1 MGEIILFSIL
11 VFVFGYPLFVVFEKA
26 YALFFHKP
34 LYVHFYLSPKKVSLQ
49 QLEMLARMDFYK
61 KLPPD
66 RKHYF
71 EHRVAVFIKNYQFYG
86 NGDFEVTDEMKIAI
100 ASSAIMLTFGMRFY
114 LFTNFDKIIIYPDSY
129 HSTITDVHHNGE
141 FNPKARVIVFS
152 WKHFQEGIAIGD
164 NNLNLGLHEFAHALH
179 FQSKKV
185 SNVSLLLFADMHQ
198 KIIADIQNPR
208 NNKMLVESGYF
219 RDYAFTNN
227 YEFIAVLLE
236 HFFETPLEFK
246 SQFPELYTKVRK
258 MINFDESLL
267 YQDHLHL

>member
-1 MGEIILFSIL
+1 MGEIIIFLILLSII
-11 VFVFGYPLFVVFEKA
+11 GYPLFVLFEKG
-26 YALFFHKP
+26 YALFFHKL
-34 LYVHFYLSPKKVSLQ
+34 LYVHFYLFPQKVTLQ
-49 QLEMLARMDFYK
+49 QLEILIKIDFYQ
-61 KLPPD
+61 KLSP
-66 RKHYF
+66 KQKQFF
-71 EHRVAVFIKNYQFYG
+71 EHRVAAFISNYQFYE

-129 HSTITDVHHNGE
+129 YSTITDVHHNGE

-152 WKHFQEGIAIGD
+152 WKHFQEGNAISN

-185 SNVSLLLFADMHQ
+185 TDISLLLFADMYQ
-198 KIIADIQNPR
+198 KIIADVKNPR
-208 NNKMLVESGYF
+208 NQKALVESGYF

-236 HFFETPLEFK
+236 HFFETPQEFK
-246 SQFPELYTKVRK
+246 NQFPELYMKVRK
-258 MINFDESLL
+258 MINFDERLL
-267 YQDHLHL
+267 